1 MPAIDERAAQT
12 KVLSRILL
20 FAPLSQSVQAEAS
33 RENVPEKHSR
43 QRTIEVRRI

>member
-1 MPAIDERAAQT
+1 MNEPRRRKRI
-12 KVLSRILL
+12 LSTILL